1 MAGDGPCA
9 FGWPGKND
17 VVVVVVMK
25 VNRES
30 TGRLDSQQVEL
41 ADQTSGPGP
50 GARGPRT
57 VTATGR
63 LRRISV
69 TVPGPMGGARAQSP
83 TCRGTGTST
92 PKARVCA
99 LGPGPR
105 HEGPGAL
112 AAQPLTTDCIIRT
125 RSEPLTARW
134 LERWLEQQRAA
145 SMYWNNRK
153 EKMGAGAPTQGK
165 FHPTIKATVVHISSR
180 FRSRLAT

>member
-1 MAGDGPCA
+1 MAGDGPRA

-17 VVVVVVMK
+17 VVVVMK

-30 TGRLDSQQVEL
+30 TGRLDSQRRPDVR
-41 ADQTSGPGP
+41 P

-63 LRRISV
+63 LRRIFV
-69 TVPGPMGGARAQSP
+69 AVPGPMGGVRAQSP

-112 AAQPLTTDCIIRT
+112 AARGSTSD
-125 RSEPLTARW
+125 
-134 LERWLEQQRAA
+134 
-145 SMYWNNRK
+145 Y
-153 EKMGAGAPTQGK
+153 
-165 FHPTIKATVVHISSR
+165 
-180 FRSRLAT
+180 